1 MEIRRANP
9 SDLPQ
14 LQAISAASVS
24 AAQWTPQQWLDIFHT
39 QIPARLVW
47 IAEDQKAP
55 DQQQGIGFLV
65 AQNLGPEWELE
76 NVAVLDEFR
85 RQGVG
90 RALLSTLLAQARVLQ
105 AERILLEVRASN
117 QLAIRLY
124 HTSGFQLLAR
134 RCNYYRNPDE
144 DALVLVHSL

>member
-14 LQAISAASVS
+14 LKAISAASVS

-39 QIPARLVW
+39 QIPPRFTW
-47 IAEDQKAP
+47 IAEDRNAP
-55 DQQQGIGFLV
+55 VPGQGIGFLV
-65 AQNLGPEWELE
+65 AQNLGPDWELE
-76 NVAVLDEFR
+76 NVAVLGEFR

-90 RALLSTLLAQARVLQ
+90 RALLSTLLAQARALQ

-117 QLAIRLY
+117 QSAIRLY
-124 HTSGFQLLAR
+124 HGSGFQLLAR
-134 RCNYYRNPDE
+134 RRNYYRNPDE
-144 DALVLVHSL
+144 DALILVHSL